1 MSIKLDASD
10 KINKFVK
17 NINTQH
23 KFLKNYQ
30 ALILRYFMSKE
41 FDNKDMLLLWLAVGR
56 GKTLLSLACAIA
68 GINTNKFDKIIILS
82 PKAIQDE
89 FYKNL
94 FLYFYLDNNNDKN
107 KANKE
112 YNKYIKYFYFIPYN
126 AWNSYQQFMEIK
138 SFEHSLFIID
148 EAHLFMKS
156 IIKTNILASEY
167 FKHFVKHKY
176 INNNDTNT
184 YDNNNNINTY
194 DNNKY
199 ANNGCI
205 NGVANILYSKSKEK
219 NKNNNNIGN
228 AKRIYDVIKDIKDKK
243 ILCLTGTPSAK
254 TPYETIPI
262 FNLAYKKDLFTID
275 YNEFNDKYIDTVNET
290 IKNKEELLK
299 KLDGL
304 IAYVPPLTNKDK
316 DQVKATPLII
326 EEIEMSYNQ
335 YKQYLIDWY
344 KEKNE
349 QGFTNKRNMY
359 GLLFG
364 AKSSFHAK
372 TFEDCIY
379 WNDELTNVDKEDRLR
394 YKKLN
399 IDEEHCPKIIKMY
412 NDTINI
418 KGCCC
423 FYFRFTSIYGS
434 KLMEELLKSKGYT
447 TPDKENIFAH
457 KAKRYVIFN
466 GNITNDKRNHWK
478 NLFNDKRNKH
488 GEYIKYIILSPSGL
502 VGITLK
508 NVRYLGI
515 GSVEFNYSNIRQVL
529 GRCNRLNSHI
539 DLDKKDR
546 TLINKMYIMLKNN
559 KYYKQHKEEVEEISN
574 RTTSNYDKP
583 CPTIERIIFNDSLKD
598 DIINEEFKN
607 KILIKAS
614 ITEILLN
621 DF

>member
-1 MSIKLDASD
+1 MSKTQASD

-41 FDNKDMLLLWLAVGR
+41 FENKDMLLLWLAVGR

-68 GINTNKFDKIIILS
+68 GINTKKFNKIIILS

-94 FLYFYLDNNNDKN
+94 YLYFYLDNNDKN
-107 KANKE
+107 KADKE
-112 YNKYIKYFYFIPYN
+112 YNKYIDYFYFIPYN
-126 AWNSYQQFMEIK
+126 AWNSYKQFKQIK
-138 SFEHSLFIID
+138 DFEHSLFIID

-167 FKHFVKHKY
+167 FKEFIKRNSYYENTNIQPYNKLT
-176 INNNDTNT
+176 INNMIDK
-184 YDNNNNINTY
+184 INE
-194 DNNKY
+194 DLINFEKQNNKSTIEKQ
-199 ANNGCI
+199 NN
-205 NGVANILYSKSKEK
+205 E
-219 NKNNNNIGN
+219 NKGN
-228 AKRIYDVIKDIKDKK
+228 AKKIYDIIKQVNNKK

-262 FNLAYKKDLFTID
+262 FNLAYKKDLFTLD

-290 IKNKEELLK
+290 IKNKKELLD

-304 IAYVPPLTNKDK
+304 IAYVPPLSNNDK

-335 YKQYLIDWY
+335 YKQYLIDWI

-379 WNDELTNVDKEDRLR
+379 WNDELTNKDKEDRLT
-394 YKKLN
+394 YKKLK

-418 KGCCC
+418 NGCCC

-434 KLMEELLKSKGYT
+434 KLMEELLKSKGYKK
-447 TPDKENIFAH
+447 PGKDNIFD
-457 KAKRYVIFN
+457 KKDKRYVIFN
-466 GNITNDKRNHWK
+466 GNISNEKRNYWK
-478 NLFNDKRNKH
+478 DLFNDERNKH

-546 TLINKMYIMLKNN
+546 TIINKLYIMLKNN
-559 KYYKQHKEEVEEISN
+559 KYYKQHKEEVEEISD
-574 RTTSNYDKP
+574 RTTTNYNKP

-598 DIINEEFKN
+598 DIINEAFKN
-607 KILIKAS
+607 DILIKAS
-614 ITEILLN
+614 ITEKLLN